1 MTNELTINGKTYEFN
16 FGMGFIR
23 QIDPKHV
30 QKTNGIAQ
38 NIGLYVEMAKVLD
51 GDIVALYECLRM
63 ANKGYTPR
71 LEQADFDKWIEDPS
85 TDIEDVF
92 KTVESFFA
100 NSNCC
105 KIMYHRIMTFIEPQ
119 TSTQK

>member
-1 MTNELTINGKTYEFN
+1 MTNELVINGKTYEFN

-23 QIDPKHV
+23 QIDPKHTQNV
-30 QKTNGIAQ
+30 NGVTQ
-38 NIGLYVEMAKVLD
+38 NIGLIVEMAKIMD

-71 LEQADFDKWIEDPS
+71 LEQADFDMWVEDEA
-85 TDIEDVF
+85 TDIAKVF
-92 KTVESFFA
+92 DTVTGFFA

-105 KIMYHRIMTFIEPQ
+105 KMMYRKLTANTEIP
-119 TSTQK
+119 TQK